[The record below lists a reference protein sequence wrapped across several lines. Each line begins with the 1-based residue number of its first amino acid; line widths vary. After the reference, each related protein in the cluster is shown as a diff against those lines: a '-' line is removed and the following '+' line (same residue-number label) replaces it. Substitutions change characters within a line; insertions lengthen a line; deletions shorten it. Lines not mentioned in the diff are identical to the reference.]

1 MVVPDSTHPPA
12 FISPE
17 ERYLWVHAEH
27 QKGSNLTALAKV
39 LGVSP
44 TRAGQMNRK
53 GARLANPPAYWH
65 TGLSSQ
71 TANRLVE
78 CGYSSREQVQ
88 SAVNSGEITDKPSVS
103 QRRLFH
109 SQGQQTT
116 IPGLGK
122 VGFGEILVWLGL
134 EPSAVMV
141 TRKPT
146 RKDLLRLVTELQD
159 LIGEALAAH
168 DNDRDPDSQLKVR
181 TPLAKGFDLCVQA
194 RSFDPPSE

>member
-1 MVVPDSTHPPA
+1 MHTLTPPPVFA
-12 FISPE
+12 SPE
-17 ERYLWVHAEH
+17 ARYLWVHAEH
-27 QKGSNLTALAKV
+27 EKGRTLTELAKT
-39 LGVSP
+39 LGVSLS
-44 TRAGQMNRK
+44 RAGQMNRK
-53 GARLANPPAYWH
+53 GACLASPPTYWH
-65 TGLSSQ
+65 AGLSSQ

-78 CGYSSREQVQ
+78 GGYSSREQVEK
-88 SAVNSGEITDKPSVS
+88 AVTSGEITDKPSVS
-103 QRRLFH
+103 QRKLFH
-109 SQGQQTT
+109 SEGQQTT
-116 IPGLGK
+116 VPGLGK

-134 EPSAVMV
+134 EPSAARV

-194 RSFDPPSE
+194 RSFDPPSER

>member
-1 MVVPDSTHPPA
+1 MDLVPTTPPA
-12 FISPE
+12 FTSPE
-17 ERYLWVHAEH
+17 ARYLWVYAERE
-27 QKGSNLTALAKV
+27 KGRTLTEIAKA
-39 LGVSP
+39 LGVSQG
-44 TRAGQMNRK
+44 RAGQMNRK
-53 GARLANPPAYWH
+53 GSLLANPPIHWH

-78 CGYSSREQVQ
+78 RGYSSREQVEK
-88 SAVNSGEITDKPSVS
+88 AVTSGEITDRPSAS
-103 QRRLFH
+103 QRNLFV
-109 SQGQQTT
+109 SDGQQTT
-116 IPGLGK
+116 VPGLGK

-134 EPSAVMV
+134 EPNSASV

-146 RKDLLRLVTELQD
+146 RKDLLRVVCELQD